1 MSSHALPTKHVL
13 ALSALIGLAWAVGS
27 PPAYG

>member
-1 MSSHALPTKHVL
+1 MTGGTVKLRLLSLL
-13 ALSALIGLAWAVGS
+13 ALSALAWLGS